1 MNMEKRIKSLNNVI
15 NIQSKLRVKVK
26 SKVGLD
32 VYNYTI
38 IRNIKRKVLLQRILI
53 RKKELKN
60 YAGMD

>member
-53 RKKELKN
+53 RKKGDQN
-60 YAGMD
+60 S